1 MRERRCRY
9 CQKSFQASKFRPL
22 QTVCSEAACQR
33 QRRTDYHRE
42 RIAADPEYRDGQYY
56 EQGQGPVVGLA
67 IARMLGHIT
76 YLSREAMTQKFDA
89 ERFHPRSVQ
98 TQFET
103 KFSVG
108 SYLAYQGDRF
118 GERFDPN
125 SYLTL
130 TMAIDLFDLGDT
142 REKLAQAVDEIEL
155 GLATQLVEVASTLD
169 PGPSEAATDDRDDG
183 PADTGTIVGANV
195 RSRVAPFAGPPSALI
210 TRIDSAART
219 SDAVVPT
226 AGCADRVPAAA
237 RIARPDVEVEVG
249 VLGTVQVHGAA
260 RGFTRAWALEL
271 VVYLAMHPGGAA
283 NEVWATALWP
293 DRLMAPSS
301 LHSTVSVARRALGSA
316 RDGSDHLPRSHG
328 RLALAS
334 TVGTDWARFQ
344 SLADSEDPDRWEAA
358 LTVVRGRPFE
368 GIRATDWS
376 LLDGT
381 APSIEAAVVDLSG
394 RLAGARLRSGDPYGA
409 EWAARKGLLVSPYDE
424 RLYRMLLRTAD
435 AAGNPEGVET
445 VMAELVRVVADEV
458 EPVESVH
465 PSTLAL
471 YRSLSRRSRSF
482 VDAPPPR

>member
-1 MRERRCRY
+1 MPRTRMRAGKGTLAPSRHRLSIQQPEHRTDLGWPPSR
-9 CQKSFQASKFRPL
+9 
-22 QTVCSEAACQR
+22 
-33 QRRTDYHRE
+33 RRTESTTTRLDLTVAGPRVGAVRTSE
-42 RIAADPEYRDGQYY
+42 RA
-56 EQGQGPVVGLA
+56 
-67 IARMLGHIT
+67 GH
-76 YLSREAMTQKFDA
+76 
-89 ERFHPRSVQ
+89 RSVAA
-98 TQFET
+98 
-103 KFSVG
+103 SV
-108 SYLAYQGDRF
+108 
-118 GERFDPN
+118 
-125 SYLTL
+125 
-130 TMAIDLFDLGDT
+130 DL
-142 REKLAQAVDEIEL
+142 
-155 GLATQLVEVASTLD
+155 
-169 PGPSEAATDDRDDG
+169 PG
-183 PADTGTIVGANV
+183 I
-195 RSRVAPFAGPPSALI
+195 
-210 TRIDSAART
+210 
-219 SDAVVPT
+219 
-226 AGCADRVPAAA
+226 
-237 RIARPDVEVEVG
+237 EVELS
-249 VLGTVQVHGAA
+249 VLGTVEVHGAA
-260 RGFTRAWALEL
+260 RKFTRAWALEL
-271 VVYLAMHPGGAA
+271 VVYLAMHPGGAS
-283 NEVWATALWP
+283 NEAWATALWP

-344 SLADSEDPDRWEAA
+344 KLAESDDPDRWEAA
-358 LTVVRGRPFE
+358 LTVVRGRPFD

-471 YRSLSRRSRSF
+471 YRALSRRSRPVVEASPRMSRVGWVGTIPTVVSGQPCWPPTHGARRLRQILVLLRARWDLPSRSSTRRNSF
-482 VDAPPPR
+482 SRALPLCQAVNSGVVVTR